1 MRCLGVMG
9 EKSPG
14 QCLQRGNSFC
24 FVMLL
29 CMKLPILCTKAL
41 SARDASL
48 LNPKPMWLSERFW
61 REGLCCDIP
70 SIRLFPYTTL
80 CGGNETQLSY
90 TPIIFVS
97 HHECYKMVG
106 SLYSQG
112 LIHQPSRQLGPLQRQ
127 QHPVFSLFIVLC
139 PFTPLKTL
147 LCLCACTC
155 IYACHTFS
163 VPDKSVFS
171 DHPQKHV
178 PQYY

>member
-1 MRCLGVMG
+1 MLPSSTPNRCN
-9 EKSPG
+9 
-14 QCLQRGNSFC
+14 CLQDFGEQVYVVTYQASDC
-24 FVMLL
+24 FPTPPCVVGM
-29 CMKLPILCTKAL
+29 
-41 SARDASL
+41 R
-48 LNPKPMWLSERFW
+48 
-61 REGLCCDIP
+61 
-70 SIRLFPYTTL
+70 
-80 CGGNETQLSY
+80 QLSY

-97 HHECYKMVG
+97 HHDCYKMVG

-112 LIHQPSRQLGPLQRQ
+112 LIPQPSRQLGPLQRQ
-127 QHPVFSLFIVLC
+127 QHPIFSLFIVLC

-147 LCLCACTC
+147 FCLRACSC